1 MKILFI
7 ISASVAIKKCNEIL
21 NSLTNSGVYINC
33 ILTDNAKK
41 MTNLNILKKKIKGKI
56 FYNNFKDKGKM
67 PHIDLTRNCDL
78 IVVCPATA
86 NIIAKFANGYA
97 DDLASTS
104 LIASNK
110 QIILIPAMNAE
121 MWNNSINQQ
130 NISKLK
136 KIGIEFIG
144 PEFGKLSCGE
154 VGLGRLSDPEKIKNI
169 LIESLNKTQV
179 FKNKKCLIT
188 AGPTIEP
195 IDSVRYLS
203 NYSSGK
209 QGYEIAKQMILAGAK
224 VTLISGP
231 SNLQAPY
238 KSKLIKIK
246 TAKEMLIATKANSN
260 VDIAIFTAAVSD
272 FSPSKISKNKLKKND
287 LKSISLRKN
296 KDILKEISSLK
307 KKRPKI
313 IIGFAAE
320 TENHIKNAKDKLI
333 KKKCDAI
340 VVNKIDIRNPIFG
353 SDINRVTFITKENI
367 IKLKKTT
374 KVNIAKKIIEIITK
388 IKN

>member
-1 MKILFI
+1 
-7 ISASVAIKKCNEIL
+7 
-21 NSLTNSGVYINC
+21 
-33 ILTDNAKK
+33 

-209 QGYEIAKQMILAGAK
+209 QGFEIAKQMILAGAK